1 MVTLASSLVHTSATI
16 WVDPLVIL
24 AMIAAI
30 GGMFIAVMR
39 PIRKRGKE
47 LDLFLRD
54 WKGEVERP
62 GVERRPGV
70 MERLAD
76 LDNQY
81 VRLDAKVEVIHSEV
95 QFNNGGSIKDAVN
108 RMDRT
113 LEGVDQRLVTV
124 EHDIRG
130 VHTRLDK
137 S

>member
-1 MVTLASSLVHTSATI
+1 MVTLASSLVYTSATI

-54 WKGEVERP
+54 WKGEAERP

-70 MERLAD
+70 MERLSN
-76 LDNQY
+76 LDTQ
-81 VRLDAKVEVIHSEV
+81 VEVIHTEV
-95 QFNNGGSIKDAVN
+95 NFNHGGSIKDAVN

-113 LEGVDQRLVTV
+113 LEGVDRRLVTV
-124 EHDIRG
+124 EDDIKS
-130 VHTRLDK
+130 VHHRLDRN
-137 S
+137 